1 MPDRVVMPWDMPAA
15 RQPDEIDEDL
25 DLEPD
30 HPDDDEAEKQSKPQR
45 LPPECHFG

>member
-15 RQPDEIDEDL
+15 RQPDENED
-25 DLEPD
+25 DLEPEPD
-30 HPDDDEAEKQSKPQR
+30 HPEDKRADQQSQSQR